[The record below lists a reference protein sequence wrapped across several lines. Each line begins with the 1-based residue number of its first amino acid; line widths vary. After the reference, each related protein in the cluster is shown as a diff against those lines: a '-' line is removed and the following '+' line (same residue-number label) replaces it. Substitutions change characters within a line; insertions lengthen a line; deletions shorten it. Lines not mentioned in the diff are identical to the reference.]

1 MEGLLAMDLVKE
13 LRHVANFPKAGIDF
27 IDITTVLKNA
37 QAFKLAIDRMAELVR
52 PIDFDLIVGAESRGF
67 LVGAPLAYAT
77 GRGFAPVRKKG
88 KLPAE
93 TVEIQ
98 YELEYGTDILELH
111 VDAIE
116 PGMRVLIV
124 DDLVATGGTALA
136 NCHLVEELGG
146 EVAAVAFFIE
156 LDGLGGR
163 EKLAGYPTYSLL
175 KVKENPL

>member
-1 MEGLLAMDLVKE
+1 MDLVKE

-52 PIDFDLIVGAESRGF
+52 PFDFDLIVGAESWRIFSGCA
-67 LVGAPLAYAT
+67 LGLCNRR
-77 GRGFAPVRKKG
+77 RGFAPVRKKG

-98 YELEYGTDILELH
+98 YELNMEPDILELH

-146 EVAAVAFFIE
+146 K
-156 LDGLGGR
+156 GGR
-163 EKLAGYPTYSLL
+163 CRLFY
-175 KVKENPL
+175 